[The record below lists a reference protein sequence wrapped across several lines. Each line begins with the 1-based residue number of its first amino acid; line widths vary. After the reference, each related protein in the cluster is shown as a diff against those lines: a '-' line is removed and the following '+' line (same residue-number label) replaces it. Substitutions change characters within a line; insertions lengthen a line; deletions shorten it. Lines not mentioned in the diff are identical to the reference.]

1 MMDDDDGDDDD
12 GGGGGDD
19 DNDVI
24 YIYIHMAVDGDED
37 HYDQARSEAI
47 GRVPKRGPYH
57 LNATWSSSHCLMIF
71 DAVFRLPLELPPP

>member
-1 MMDDDDGDDDD
+1 MM
-12 GGGGGDD
+12 
-19 DNDVI
+19 VMMMMMMMVVVVVMMI
-24 YIYIHMAVDGDED
+24 MMSYIYIHMAVDGDED

>member
-1 MMDDDDGDDDD
+1 MMMM
-12 GGGGGDD
+12 
-19 DNDVI
+19 VMMMMS

-37 HYDQARSEAI
+37 HDDQARSEAI